1 MRDFMK
7 PAKFFGFFL
16 AVILALKYL
25 MPYLL
30 PFAAGLVI
38 ALLAEPLVSF
48 SVKYFRMPRGA
59 AAGLGVS
66 ITLLLSLALLSVLGA
81 LAVKELGML
90 ANALPDME
98 NTAREGLN
106 TAENLLMGAAKKAP
120 KGIRPLLLRSVSS
133 IFDQDSQLFG
143 GLSERLPRMVTEF
156 LSRIPTGAL
165 TFGTWLLASFM
176 ISARLPKLKTQ
187 LSEKLPPVWKET
199 YIPAIKRTKKALGG
213 WFKAQAQISGI
224 TFVIITV
231 GFLLLKIPYAPLW
244 AALVA
249 LVDAVPVLGTGTVL
263 IPWGIVSILQEQHLL
278 AAGLFGIYGI
288 CLLTRTVLE
297 PRLMGRN
304 LNLDPLVTLIC
315 LYLGFRIW
323 GVLGLLAAPVLAA
336 TVKNLMEVPPAAT
349 N

>member
-1 MRDFMK
+1 MRDFVK

-16 AVILALKYL
+16 AVILALKFL

-30 PFAAGLVI
+30 PFVAALVV

-48 SVKYFRMPRGA
+48 AVKYFRFPRGA

-66 ITLLLSLALLSVLGA
+66 ITLLLSIALLSVLGA

-90 ANALPDME
+90 ADALPDME
-98 NTAREGLN
+98 NTAREGLAK
-106 TAENLLMGAAKKAP
+106 AEAVLMSAAEKAP
-120 KGIRPLLLRSVSS
+120 NGIRPVLLRSVSS

-143 GLSERLPRMVTEF
+143 EISERLPRIIAAF
-156 LSRIPTGAL
+156 ISRVPTGAL

-176 ISARLPKLKTQ
+176 ISARLPKLKQ
-187 LSEKLPPVWKET
+187 QISAKLPPAWKET
-199 YIPAIKRTKKALGG
+199 YIPAIKRTKKVLGG

-224 TFVIITV
+224 TFIIITI
-231 GFLLLKIPYAPLW
+231 GFLLLKIPYGPLW

-263 IPWGIVSILQEQHLL
+263 IPWGVLSILQGHHLL
-278 AAGLFGIYGI
+278 AAGLFAIYGI
-288 CLLTRTVLE
+288 CLTTRTVLE

-323 GVLGLLAAPVLAA
+323 GVLGLLAAPILAA
-336 TVKNLMEVPPAAT
+336 AVKNLMETPPADVK
-349 N
+349 